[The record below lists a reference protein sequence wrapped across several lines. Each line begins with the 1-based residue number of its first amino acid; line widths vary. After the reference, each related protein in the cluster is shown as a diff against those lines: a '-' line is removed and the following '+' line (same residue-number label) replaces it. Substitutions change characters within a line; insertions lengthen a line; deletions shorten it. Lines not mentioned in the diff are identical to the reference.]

1 MIWKS
6 WFNCYAEKNTTVFVG
21 SQDSNSST
29 FAMGK
34 ETSEKAV
41 GTMVWSPKEIRKGI

>member
-29 FAMGK
+29 FAMDR
-34 ETSEKAV
+34 ETSEKA
-41 GTMVWSPKEIRKGI
+41 MVWSPREIRKGK